1 MGGVGKYLAMAKFC
15 ACSQPTIEGES
26 CSKCNKV
33 IEPERLKLWQVPTD
47 QLQSKGSLPPRER
60 MDHEVASLI
69 PASEEIIHFAGCS
82 IRGRNSK
89 DTNFVG
95 TIVIT
100 EKNVYLV
107 KRKLKVFG
115 KPDPLTKESMAI
127 NQITGLDQTYEQYLT
142 VKSFH
147 IRITRANNEDVLYGL
162 TESSASEIIETINN
176 QVNKSGSSNNSITV
190 SAIDPVE
197 QLTKLAALLEKGLLT
212 QEEFDK
218 KKKELLGL

>member
-1 MGGVGKYLAMAKFC
+1 MEILGRNEKI
-15 ACSQPTIEGES
+15 ST
-26 CSKCNKV
+26 
-33 IEPERLKLWQVPTD
+33 
-47 QLQSKGSLPPRER
+47 LPPRER
-60 MDHEVASLI
+60 MDSEVASLI

-107 KRKLKVFG
+107 KRKFKIFG

-127 NQITGLDQTYEQYLT
+127 SQITGLDQTFEQYLT

-162 TESSASEIIETINN
+162 AETSASEIIETINN
-176 QVNKSGSSNNSITV
+176 QMNKGGPSNNSVTIN
-190 SAIDPVE
+190 AIDPIE
-197 QLTKLAALLEKGLLT
+197 QLTKLAALLDKGLVT

-218 KKKELLGL
+218 KKKELLEL